1 MLALCPSVSPVIIR
15 YMTCDSRLAV
25 TYRSAHR
32 QVKLAG
38 ILVFL
43 TSLQGRRLRMVASY
57 MPAVEA
63 RYDLEPPR
71 LQRSPLIRM
80 MSTYSVR
87 LAVVNSRQQV
97 DGRNITYL
105 NGFDGMIFVFARR
118 RLASASEMGDVVLRL
133 LRCPFIFYFRF
144 LLSVK

>member
-43 TSLQGRRLRMVASY
+43 TSLQGRLRMVASY
-57 MPAVEA
+57 VPAVEA
-63 RYDLEPPR
+63 RYDLEPSR
-71 LQRSPLIRM
+71 LQRSSLIRM
-80 MSTYSVR
+80 MNTYSVR

-133 LRCPFIFYFRF
+133 LRCPFNLYFRF

>member
-1 MLALCPSVSPVIIR
+1 
-15 YMTCDSRLAV
+15 
-25 TYRSAHR
+25 
-32 QVKLAG
+32 
-38 ILVFL
+38 
-43 TSLQGRRLRMVASY
+43 

-105 NGFDGMIFVFARR
+105 NGFDGMIFVFARW